1 VTLNSLNM
9 SAGTPLAVAVGA
21 IEKYIHSSNDGTST
35 ATLIR
40 SLDVKL
46 TDLTEYVRKMA
57 DFALNAVAEFQNRGE
72 HVQALA
78 YTEQAT
84 RYEHLEYV
92 LTHEAVRRD
101 NAERLISGLRHVR
114 RDVTRQSP
122 VELHNKAEAKALLTS
137 VYGEPHGSE
146 LLDSISSG
154 LIQGKQRHTPIR
166 NFVFTVERVQAETYR
181 YSLAAPELYRGELK
195 DAITGAINSVRDQFN
210 QVSPD
215 ALVTKH
221 NETNQHVTF
230 TRVQESH
237 TESRAVSMA
246 TATVTNPVKES
257 VRKTKAISTPK
268 VARATKAPAKSKADA
283 NAVEVA
289 QPTPVEAATE
299 VVAASPAEAVQTQT
313 TEQNQEA
320 GAEKHWTKWR
330 ESPEKLPATLEAQA
344 RTEYGAW
351 AEKNADKAKEI
362 TFEKYR
368 DFRIEQ
374 SIKKEAKVHD
384 EVEQV
389 AAAAGAPSEKSW
401 RLQTGGYESLSES
414 HKEQVRADLA
424 KLIERDPKK
433 SSLDIAKYCA
443 DVQEYCAK
451 DKALAK
457 TMLIDKTSVDRG
469 AVNLSNSDHA
479 HHFLTTIYKGER
491 TGNDA
496 LGNLRSSVE
505 KGSAKSIELKGAF
518 TLTVERSKDD
528 RVVRTSLQALPGK
541 EAEVKRMFD
550 DAASRAFRR
559 AGITPQSKGR
569 EQTRKSNDLGR

>member
-1 VTLNSLNM
+1 MRVTLNSLNM

-299 VVAASPAEAVQTQT
+299 VVAASPAEAVKTQT

-330 ESPEKLPATLEAQA
+330 ESPEKLHKPGPSTARGPKRMRTKRRKSRLKSTVIFGSSRALRRKQKYTTKWNRSPLRLE
-344 RTEYGAW
+344 RLL
-351 AEKNADKAKEI
+351 K
-362 TFEKYR
+362 R
-368 DFRIEQ
+368 
-374 SIKKEAKVHD
+374 
-384 EVEQV
+384 
-389 AAAAGAPSEKSW
+389 AGGFK
-401 RLQTGGYESLSES
+401 
-414 HKEQVRADLA
+414 LA
-424 KLIERDPKK
+424 
-433 SSLDIAKYCA
+433 
-443 DVQEYCAK
+443 V
-451 DKALAK
+451 
-457 TMLIDKTSVDRG
+457 T
-469 AVNLSNSDHA
+469 NLSRKATRNRYA
-479 HHFLTTIYKGER
+479 LT
-491 TGNDA
+491 
-496 LGNLRSSVE
+496 
-505 KGSAKSIELKGAF
+505 
-518 TLTVERSKDD
+518 
-528 RVVRTSLQALPGK
+528 LP
-541 EAEVKRMFD
+541 
-550 DAASRAFRR
+550 S
-559 AGITPQSKGR
+559 
-569 EQTRKSNDLGR
+569 